1 MSLSSITGWTR
12 LEPQARS
19 ADMKQSLQ
27 AQVRD
32 PLWMLTRQW
41 QVGEFSGHDAGSPA
55 QVHAS
60 LTWKALTDYR
70 PSVVVGGPA
79 LAYDRSVP
87 LEAHVEREA
96 VVLGL
101 RFAVQLGVQFE
112 EMLAAATLNADIP
125 LYRVAYSVDSK
136 VPVGELDDI
145 ASIRF
150 RMLAAGRV
158 TNGESLYE
166 SAVDFLAGRAPKTPP
181 PNGGDP
187 AVRAVLSAFVAYR
200 QSLFS
205 EPAQDDAWNEDGLE
219 YRFSIGARGPE
230 DDVLAVDSFRG
241 GRLDW
246 YSFSL
251 GTEALQS
258 TQEPQTGI
266 VDLVL
271 LPVHVTFSGMPTQRW
286 WEFEDSQID
295 FGQLDTDSTDLTKMV
310 VAEFALVYGNDW
322 YELPVELPVGS
333 LSRVTQVIVTD
344 TFGIRTLVNAA
355 SSQAPPIERQ
365 WRMFTIEGPQRDAD
379 FMLLAPTMNFVVDG
393 DTLEDVLFIR
403 DDMADM
409 AWAIQKRILGPLD
422 AGVDGYESYRQRI
435 AKNPPPDRPTAKPN
449 GPAIYYLAGTTVPD
463 PWIPLVPMKGLDG
476 SLLLRRGI
484 MDHPEAPSLV
494 TVRAELLEPAKP
506 LFFNDHVVP
515 RAGIQVS
522 RYFRRTRWTD
532 GSTYLWL
539 ARRTRPGRGEG
550 YSGLAFDLIQTLK
563 SPAGAQ

>member
-1 MSLSSITGWTR
+1 
-12 LEPQARS
+12 
-19 ADMKQSLQ
+19 MKQSLQ
-27 AQVRD
+27 AQIRD

-60 LTWKALTDYR
+60 LAWKVLTDYR
-70 PSVVVGGPA
+70 PSVVGGGPA

-101 RFAVQLGVQFE
+101 RFAVQLGVRFE
-112 EMLAAATLNADIP
+112 EMLAAATLNADIT
-125 LYRVAYSVDSK
+125 LYRVAYPVDSK
-136 VPVGELDDI
+136 APDVELDDI
-145 ASIRF
+145 ASVRF
-150 RMLAAGRV
+150 RRLAAGRV
-158 TNGESLYE
+158 TNGELLYE
-166 SAVDFLAGRAPKTPP
+166 SAVDFLAGRMAKTPP
-181 PNGGDP
+181 PSGGDA
-187 AVRAVLSAFVAYR
+187 AVRAVLIAFVAYR

-205 EPAQDDAWNEDGLE
+205 EPALDDAWNEDGLE

-230 DDVLAVDSFRG
+230 DDVLVADSFRG

-258 TQEPQTGI
+258 NQQPQTGM

-271 LPVHVTFSGMPTQRW
+271 LPVHVTFSGMPTHRW

-295 FGQLDTDSTDLTKMV
+295 FGQLDTDHTDLTKMV

-333 LSRVTQVIVTD
+333 LSRVTQLIVTD
-344 TFGIRTLVNAA
+344 TFGIRTLVNPA

-365 WRMFTIEGPQRDAD
+365 WRMFTIEGPERDAD

-393 DTLEDVLFIR
+393 DSLEEVLFIR

-435 AKNPPPDRPTAKPN
+435 AKNPPPDPPTAKPN

-484 MDHPEAPSLV
+484 MDHPEAPNLI

-506 LFFNDHVVP
+506 LFFNDHIVP
-515 RAGIQVS
+515 RAGIQAS

-532 GSTYLWL
+532 GSTHLWL

-563 SPAGAQ
+563 SPTGAQ